1 MLFFQCGH
9 CRSYIF
15 VNDHIRGGV
24 VCLLFFFLFFP
35 FSYVVFLGI
44 PISVVVVFYFVK
56 KKVYCPDIFSDFS
69 TVHIFFLLL
78 CIISLQSCSRGVTI
92 SALYIL
98 LSGAI

>member
-1 MLFFQCGH
+1 MAIVVAIFL
-9 CRSYIF
+9 SMTIF
-15 VNDHIRGGV
+15 VV
-24 VCLLFFFLFFP
+24 VLCVCCFFFLFFP

-56 KKVYCPDIFSDFS
+56 KNVYCPDIFSDFS